1 MTYTIILGFGI
12 LAMIS
17 AMAFTGFYLIERW
30 VLKDGGRLSEA
41 AISKYS
47 AVTNGINCIVAI
59 LAAFPIY
66 CGTILPVMMLFAPSN
81 TNIKQAMYAIAPF
94 ATVLCFTLLF
104 ALIRKLTNKLLA
116 PSPGLGWKG
125 ILGSAVITTIISFVI
140 YFITTM
146 VAAMIGMMYFAPGPQ

>member
-1 MTYTIILGFGI
+1 MG
-12 LAMIS
+12 
-17 AMAFTGFYLIERW
+17 FTGFYLIERS
-30 VLKDGGRLSEA
+30 VLKNGGRLDEG

-59 LAAFPIY
+59 LAAVPVYF
-66 CGTILPVMMLFAPSN
+66 GTVFSAMMLFDRN
-81 TNIKQAMYAIAPF
+81 TDTNAKFTMYAVAPF

-104 ALIRKLTNKLLA
+104 AVIRKLTNKLLA

-125 ILGSAVITTIISFVI
+125 ILGSAVITTIICFVI